1 MKKLIV
7 FAIAIFGFTAVSFGQ
22 ATATASS
29 TAILLTPISI
39 LKTTDLNFG
48 SIAASATAGT
58 VDLDYADTRTS
69 TTSVKL
75 LAGTSAQK
83 TAVFTVTGEAAQTF
97 SITTPAVDAILAM
110 SGGTVGVGV
119 TGITCQ
125 EAPIGT
131 IGGTTGTGSNT
142 KVLHVKAQLII
153 PANAVA
159 GTYSNASGL
168 YVTVNYN

>member
-7 FAIAIFGFTAVSFGQ
+7 FAVAILGFSAVSFGQ

-29 TAILLTPISI
+29 TAVLLTPISI
-39 LKTTDLNFG
+39 QKTTDLNFG

-58 VDLDYADTRTS
+58 VDLDYADGRTS
-69 TTSVKL
+69 TASVKL
-75 LAGTSAQK
+75 LAGTATQK

-97 SITTPAVDAILAM
+97 SITTNDVAAVLPM
-110 SGGTVGVGV
+110 TGGSAGVGV

-125 EAPIGT
+125 EGTAST
-131 IGGTTGTGSNT
+131 IGGTAGGGSNT

-159 GTYSNASGL
+159 GTYSNTNGL
-168 YVTVNYN
+168 TVTVNYN